1 MNKALLKVMGVSENQ
16 VIKVQPIAKKGKVS
30 KDSQKVK
37 ATRINMVGEFKKD
50 TKLVASM
57 SYLKPIPERDA
68 DGKIIKVDGKNLV
81 KTYEPTQLSGDFILE
96 DNKNGTHNATKL
108 IIYKEEYLVC
118 SETIQLVEVS

>member
-1 MNKALLKVMGVSENQ
+1 MNKALLKAMGVNESQ
-16 VIKVQPIAKKGKVS
+16 VIKAQPKANKGKVS
-30 KDSQKVK
+30 QDSQPVK
-37 ATRINMVGEFKKD
+37 ATRSNMIREFKKD

-68 DGKIIKVDGKNLV
+68 DGKIIKVEGKNLV

-96 DNKNGTHNATKL
+96 DNKDGTHKATKL